1 MTDESPSLSVRPYG
15 DRWAVLVGDEVVLVS
30 QTQESAE
37 SVVVTAND
45 VLSRSGIARGPERRS
60 FSGDED

>member
-30 QTQESAE
+30 ETQERAE
-37 SVVVTAND
+37 SVVITAND
-45 VLSRSGIARGPERRS
+45 VLARSGIARGRERRS
-60 FSGDED
+60 FSDIED

>member
-1 MTDESPSLSVRPYG
+1 MTGDSLSLSVRPYG

-30 QTQESAE
+30 QTQESAQ

-45 VLSRSGIARGPERRS
+45 VLARSGIARGPEQRS
-60 FSGDED
+60 FSDVED